1 MINNLISIAAHEKVN
16 IYRFEEVV
24 TDEGGSR
31 IAPVL
36 KKTGLTVA
44 IQPQG
49 SVNSVGGQQ
58 IINNIAGKTHK
69 EVYLVYS
76 PRTKLQLKD
85 LILRKDGIIYE
96 VQHIENNGTG
106 TILQHDKY
114 YIVKYNNQKVLKN
127 E

>member
-1 MINNLISIAAHEKVN
+1 MINNLISIAAHEKINV
-16 IYRFEEVV
+16 YRFEEVV

-58 IINNIAGKTHK
+58 IINNIAGKTNK

-76 PRTKLQLKD
+76 PRIKLQLKD

>member
-1 MINNLISIAAHEKVN
+1 MINNLISIAAHEKINV
-16 IYRFEEVV
+16 YRFEEVV

-96 VQHIENNGTG
+96 VQHIENNGAG